1 MKKLRIVSAIWFW
14 MVVIMLF
21 CTATILVYTGN
32 YFSKEKYTIR
42 DVVTH
47 YEKGETIVTDVTK
60 VERVEVQRNLTI
72 PDVFEFSTADTLI
85 LLDKS
90 GSMEKSVT
98 DFYWENFALFQQ
110 GYDMAFFNTDV
121 QMGTDINSVKFEG
134 NTDVINAINIASSN
148 GYKNIMLFSDM
159 EQTIKETKLNV
170 GDDKKLQIYI
180 ISPKKITDYSAIDQ
194 LKDCSGV
201 KSIKVIQRD

>member
-1 MKKLRIVSAIWFW
+1 MKEFKIANAVLFW
-14 MVVIMLF
+14 MVIIMLF
-21 CTATILVYTGN
+21 GNATILVYTGN
-32 YFSKEKYTIR
+32 YFSKEKYTVR
-42 DVVTH
+42 DVVTR

-60 VERVEVQRNLTI
+60 VERVEIQRNLTI
-72 PDVFEFSTADTLI
+72 PDVFEFETTDTLI

-90 GSMEKSVT
+90 GSMEKSVNE
-98 DFYWENFALFQQ
+98 FYWENFALFQQ

-121 QMGTDINSVKFEG
+121 QMCTDINAVEFGG

-159 EQTIKETKLNV
+159 EQTITETKLNV
-170 GDDKKLQIYI
+170 GEDKELQIYI
-180 ISPKKITDYSAIDQ
+180 ISPKRITDYSAINQ

-201 KSIKVIQRD
+201 KSIKMIQRD

>member
-1 MKKLRIVSAIWFW
+1 MKNLKIVSAIWFC
-14 MVVIMLF
+14 MIVIMLF

-42 DVVTH
+42 DVVTR

-60 VERVEVQRNLTI
+60 VERVEIQRNLTI

-110 GYDMAFFNTDV
+110 GYDLAFFNTDV
-121 QMGTDINSVKFEG
+121 QIGTDINAVKFEG

-170 GDDKKLQIYI
+170 GDDKELQIYI
-180 ISPKKITDYSAIDQ
+180 ISPQKITDYSAIDQ

-201 KSIKVIQRD
+201 KSIKMIQRD